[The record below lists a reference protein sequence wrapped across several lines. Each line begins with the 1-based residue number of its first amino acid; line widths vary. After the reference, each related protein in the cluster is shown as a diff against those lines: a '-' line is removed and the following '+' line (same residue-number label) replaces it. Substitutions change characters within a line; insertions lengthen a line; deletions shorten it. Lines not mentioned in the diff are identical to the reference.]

1 MKGQAGDRVAGNQAP
16 EDRLGHERAAPCSR
30 TDAELRSFGGARFS
44 PRAAAPRRRSVG
56 EALFDSSRVM
66 PCDVFIPCQP
76 AGMELGISDSC
87 DFACSR
93 PAVRSSGDGPLGSRS
108 SGECIWRRSFFAR
121 SRPRAGTRRASRLSS
136 ATSLQRADTREPGV
150 LVRVHRLRHARVW
163 RRAGRSPLWL
173 LSPPFRMA
181 RASLIVA
188 GVRGVARGGR

>member
-108 SGECIWRRSFFAR
+108 SGECIWRRSFFLPEAGPGPAPDVHPGSAR
-121 SRPRAGTRRASRLSS
+121 RPPSNARIRGSPGFWFASIVCDMLEFGDEQVDRRSGCS
-136 ATSLQRADTREPGV
+136 A
-150 LVRVHRLRHARVW
+150 
-163 RRAGRSPLWL
+163 L
-173 LSPPFRMA
+173 LSEWHGHP
-181 RASLIVA
+181 
-188 GVRGVARGGR
+188 

>member
-108 SGECIWRRSFFAR
+108 SGECIWRRSFFFAR

-163 RRAGRSPLWL
+163 RDARRTSSTVPRPPLL
-173 LSPPFRMA
+173 VQGPGVKR
-181 RASLIVA
+181 
-188 GVRGVARGGR
+188 GVRGCRG